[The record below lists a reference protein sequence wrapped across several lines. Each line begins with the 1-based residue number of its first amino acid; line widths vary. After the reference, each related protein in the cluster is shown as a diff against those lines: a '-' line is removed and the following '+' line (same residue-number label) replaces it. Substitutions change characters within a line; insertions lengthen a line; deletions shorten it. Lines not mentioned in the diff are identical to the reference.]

1 MPGMWVDIVRP
12 LAGILPQV
20 EAPVKPEPVKNKAL
34 WVFGTL
40 VVFLVASQVPLYG
53 IRKFGSGTDPISFY
67 RVMLASNRNSL
78 MELGISPLVTS
89 GMIIQMLVGAK
100 MISVDS
106 KKPEEQELMKVAEK
120 FVGLIITLAQA
131 VMYTVFGM
139 YGPISDLGVGNA
151 FLIITQLFFSGV
163 IVLMLDDLLTKGY
176 GFGSAISLF
185 ISCNICENIFW
196 QTFSYRLIETPAG
209 PQYEGAVISLF
220 YLLVTRSDKI
230 PALKEAFYRTDGAN
244 ITNLLATIIVFCV
257 VIYFQGFRIE
267 LPVQNIRAR
276 KQAFVSN
283 YPIKLFY
290 TSNIP
295 IILQSALVS
304 NIFMVS
310 QAMYSRMGSNFIT
323 NILGRWDKGMSR
335 FPVPVGGLVYY
346 MSAPRTLE
354 DIWRDPIHA
363 VAYVV
368 FVLSTC
374 AFLSYSWLGVSG
386 SSPEDVARNLK
397 NQNLVIVGYRGT
409 SMVNRLRYYIPTA
422 AAFGG
427 LCIGALTI
435 FADFMGAIGSG
446 TGILLAVGNIL
457 QYIETIVKEQQQEG
471 AGGLAAGFMS
481 LLS

>member
-1 MPGMWVDIVRP
+1 MPGAWVDLVRP
-12 LAGILPQV
+12 LKGLLPQV
-20 EAPVKPEPVKNKAL
+20 EAPAKPEPVRQKAF
-34 WVFGTL
+34 WVCGTL
-40 VVFLVASQVPLYG
+40 FVFLVASQIPLYG

-89 GMIIQMLVGAK
+89 GMIIQILVGAK
-100 MISVDS
+100 MIQVDN

-120 FVGLIITLAQA
+120 FVGLIITLGQA
-131 VMYTVFGM
+131 VAYTLFGM
-139 YGPISDLGVGNA
+139 YGPVSELGLGNA
-151 FLIITQLFFSGV
+151 FLIITQLFCSGV
-163 IVLMLDDLLTKGY
+163 LVLMLDDLLTKGY

-196 QTFSYRLIETPAG
+196 QTFSYRVIDTPAG
-209 PQYEGAVISLF
+209 PQYEGAVIALL
-220 YLLVTRSDKI
+220 YLLVARSDKI

-257 VIYFQGFRIE
+257 VIYFQGFRID
-267 LPVQNIRAR
+267 LPVKNDSVR
-276 KQAFVSN
+276 KGMRGGN

-295 IILQSALVS
+295 IILQSAVVS
-304 NIFMVS
+304 NVFMAS
-310 QAMYSRMGSNFIT
+310 QMMYTKMGSNFIT
-323 NILGRWDKGMSR
+323 NILGRWSKTPTG
-335 FPVPVGGLVYY
+335 FPIPVGGIVYY
-346 MSAPRTLE
+346 MSAPRSIDEILA
-354 DIWRDPIHA
+354 DPIHA
-363 VAYVV
+363 VTYIL
-368 FVLSTC
+368 FVLGTC

-386 SSPEDVARNLK
+386 SSPQDVANNLRAQK
-397 NQNLVIVGYRGT
+397 LVIVGHRPHT
-409 SMVNRLRYYIPTA
+409 NIIQLRRYIPTA

-457 QYIETIVKEQQQEG
+457 QIIETIMREQADEG
-471 AGGLAAGFMS
+471 GSIKTGFMS
-481 LLS
+481 LLN

>member
-1 MPGMWVDIVRP
+1 MPGAWVEVVRP
-12 LAGILPQV
+12 LKGLLPSV
-20 EAPVKPEPVKNKAL
+20 EAPPKSPPVKEKAF

-40 VVFLVASQVPLYG
+40 LVFLVASQIPLYG
-53 IRKFGSGTDPISFY
+53 IRKFGSGSDPISFY

-100 MISVDS
+100 MIQVDN

-120 FVGLIITLAQA
+120 FVGLIITLGQA
-131 VMYTVFGM
+131 VAYTLFGM
-139 YGPISDLGVGNA
+139 YGPVSELGVGNA
-151 FLIITQLFFSGV
+151 FVIITQLFFSGV
-163 IVLMLDDLLTKGY
+163 LVLMLDDLLSKGY

-196 QTFSYRLIETPAG
+196 QTFSYRVIDTPAG
-209 PQYEGAVISLF
+209 PQYEGAVIALF

-230 PALKEAFYRTDGAN
+230 PALKEAFYRTDAAN

-257 VIYFQGFRIE
+257 IIYFQGFRID
-267 LPVQNIRAR
+267 LPVKNEQIRKGMR
-276 KQAFVSN
+276 GGS

-304 NIFMVS
+304 NVFMAS
-310 QAMYSRMGSNFIT
+310 QMMYSRMGPNVLT
-323 NILGRWDKGMSR
+323 NLLGRWAKTPTG
-335 FPVPVGGLVYY
+335 FPIPVGGLVYY
-346 MSAPRTLE
+346 MSAPRSLE
-354 DIWRDPIHA
+354 EVMRDPIHA
-363 VAYVV
+363 MAYIL
-368 FVLSTC
+368 FVLSSC
-374 AFLSYSWLGVSG
+374 AFLSYSWLSVSG
-386 SSPEDVARNLK
+386 SSPKDVAENLRAQK
-397 NQNLVIVGYRGT
+397 LVIVGHRAN
-409 SMVNRLRYYIPTA
+409 SNIIPLRRYIPTA

-457 QYIETIVKEQQQEG
+457 QSIETIMREQADEG
-471 AGGLAAGFMS
+471 GSITAGFLS
-481 LLS
+481 LLN